1 MRAFVTGGS
10 GFIGS
15 RLLET
20 LLQKG
25 WKVKALVHKTPL
37 REDLGIETV
46 SADLGDTAVLSR
58 ELKGTDML
66 FHLAAAVGSAVRD
79 EADFARINIEGTR
92 SLFRAVREAR
102 VRKIL
107 HMSSAG
113 VIGKVADGEIADEAY
128 PLNPQ
133 NAYDRTKRAGEE
145 EALRIARE
153 GIETVVVRPGWVYG
167 PGDRRTFKLI
177 RSISR
182 RRFFLVDGG
191 RGRQTPVFLDDLV
204 RGILL
209 AAESGG
215 TGEIYHI
222 AGGEILSV
230 RAMAGT
236 IAEECG
242 TRIPRFSLP
251 AGPASLAGEAADRIF
266 RLFRREAPINP
277 GKLAFFLHS
286 KALSTEKAKRELGFR
301 PETDFKAGMHLTVA
315 WYKDRNWL

>member
-15 RLLET
+15 RLLEI
-20 LLQKG
+20 LAQKS
-25 WKVKALVHKTPL
+25 WKAKALVHKTPL

-46 SADLGDTAVLSR
+46 FADLSDTAVLIR
-58 ELKGTDML
+58 ELEGTDVL

-79 EADFARINIEGTR
+79 KEAFARVNVEGTR
-92 SLFRAVREAR
+92 SLFRAAREAR
-102 VRKIL
+102 VRRIV
-107 HMSSAG
+107 HFSSAG
-113 VIGKVADGEIADEAY
+113 VIGKVADGEIADEGY

-133 NAYDRTKRAGEE
+133 NAYDITKLGGEE
-145 EALRIARE
+145 DALRIARE

-167 PGDRRTFKLI
+167 PGDRRTLKLI
-177 RSISR
+177 RSILR

-191 RGRQTPVFLDDLV
+191 RGRQTPVFVDDLV
-204 RGILL
+204 QGALL
-209 AAESGG
+209 AAESGRSG
-215 TGEIYHI
+215 KIYHI

-230 RAMAGT
+230 KTMAEI
-236 IAEECG
+236 IAAACG

-251 AGPASLAGEAADRIF
+251 AGTASIVAEAADRIF
-266 RLFRREAPINP
+266 RLLRREAPINP

-286 KALSTEKAKRELGFR
+286 KALSIEKAKRELGYR
-301 PETDFKAGMHLTVA
+301 PETDFKAGMARTVA